1 MLRYASA
8 ECNRWASA
16 PSARAPSP
24 RGQSAKRTAPTL
36 PLCALQAKKNE
47 VSDSYAKALVDLA
60 AEKSQLEPI
69 HADID
74 AVASLLKENVKLRE
88 LLYNPIVDGDK
99 KKAVVAK
106 IAKEAGFNT
115 YTLNFLNLLVTKDRM
130 ALLDEICESFEDQYC
145 KQTDTQVSSGPA
157 P

>member
-1 MLRYASA
+1 M
-8 ECNRWASA
+8 
-16 PSARAPSP
+16 
-24 RGQSAKRTAPTL
+24 
-36 PLCALQAKKNE
+36 QAKKNE

-115 YTLNFLNLLVTKDRM
+115 YTLNFLNLLVTKDTVKIADFGLAR
-130 ALLDEICESFEDQYC
+130 EIRSSPPY
-145 KQTDTQVSSGPA
+145 TDYVSTRWYRA
-157 P
+157 PEVQ